1 MQAFVNGVF
10 VAEAPSAS
18 EPCFG
23 PTTVAPAQLPGT
35 GGGPGAPLTLG
46 VACLAVGL
54 IVLASTRRREDR
66 TPVRS

>member
-10 VAEAPSAS
+10 VAEAPSAVRAVLRADDGR
-18 EPCFG
+18 PR
-23 PTTVAPAQLPGT
+23 PAPGT
-35 GGGPGAPLTLG
+35 GRGPGAPLTLG